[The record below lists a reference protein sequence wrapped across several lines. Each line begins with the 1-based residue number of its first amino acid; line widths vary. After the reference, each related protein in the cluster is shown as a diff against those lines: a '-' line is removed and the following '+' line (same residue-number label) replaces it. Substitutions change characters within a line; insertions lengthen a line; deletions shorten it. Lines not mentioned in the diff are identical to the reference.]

1 MDAFQKQ
8 RLQMAVA
15 AALLALAGGLFWRFL
30 KENGGDSEKAYFYD
44 LSERKLFVAD
54 RSAIPPIQGLNDTQ
68 PDGVRA
74 VVVST
79 NGRPEDKA
87 SRRIAYLETN
97 SPELKQDL
105 ETARASGTAP
115 AIARGAAQQFR
126 LVKRPD
132 DREWVSLATPE
143 GERIVSEWTTWG
155 GDQPPVVCN
164 P

>member
-1 MDAFQKQ
+1 MDAPKKQ
-8 RLQMAVA
+8 RLQMAAA
-15 AALLALAGGLFWRFL
+15 AALLGVAGGLFWRFL
-30 KENGGDSEKAYFYD
+30 GENSGDSEKAYFYD
-44 LSERKLFVAD
+44 LSEKKLFVAD
-54 RSAIPPIQGLNDTQ
+54 RSAIPPIRGINDAQ
-68 PDGVRA
+68 ADGVRA
-74 VVVST
+74 VVVAT

-87 SRRIAYLETN
+87 GRRIAYLETN

-132 DREWVSLATPE
+132 DRDWVSLATPE
-143 GERIVSEWTTWG
+143 GEQIVSEWTTWG